1 MINQIDCIYICIE
14 KIYKWSEMVSLIQLT
29 YIVAVDNYRHF
40 ATAAEKCF
48 VTQPTLSMQIQK
60 LEDELGVLIF
70 DRSKQP
76 VIPTEIGKD
85 IIEQARKVLQEAARI
100 EDIIKIKKND
110 ISGDFRIGIIPTIA
124 PYLLPLFID
133 SFITKYPNVN
143 LIIDEIQTPVIIDK
157 LRKEDIDVG
166 IMATPLYQKDLLE
179 KPLYY
184 EPFVA
189 YVSNE
194 HRLFEKEKIT
204 PEDLSIN
211 DMLLLQE
218 GHCFRGHALQL
229 CKETPDASNN
239 RHIKFEGGNLET
251 LKRLVEKNL
260 GMTLLP
266 YLAARQIEGTP
277 QHEYIREFY
286 PPVPKRE
293 ISLVYLRAYLKK
305 NLIKVL
311 EQEIFDSISGN
322 LLSKTDSLIV
332 V

>member
-1 MINQIDCIYICIE
+1 
-14 KIYKWSEMVSLIQLT
+14 MVSLIQLT

-76 VIPTEIGKD
+76 VIPTDIGKD
-85 IIEQARKVLQEAARI
+85 IIDQARIVLQEASRI
-100 EDIIKIKKND
+100 EDLIKIKKNE
-110 ISGDFRIGIIPTIA
+110 ISGDFRVGIIPTIA
-124 PYLLPLFID
+124 PYLLPLFIE
-133 SFITKYPNVN
+133 SFLLKYPKVN
-143 LIIDEIQTPVIIDK
+143 LIIDEIQTPVILDK
-157 LRKEDIDVG
+157 LHKEQIDVG
-166 IMATPLYQKDLLE
+166 IMATPLYQKDLIE

-184 EPFVA
+184 EPFIA
-189 YVSNE
+189 YVPGE
-194 HRLFEKEKIT
+194 HRLFDKDKIT
-204 PEDLSIN
+204 PEDLNIN

-229 CKETPDASNN
+229 CKENADPMTSRN
-239 RHIKFEGGNLET
+239 IKFEGGNLET
-251 LKRLVEKNL
+251 LKKLVEKNL

-266 YLAARQIEGTP
+266 YLAVREMEGTP
-277 QHEYIREFY
+277 QYDYLREFY

-311 EQEIFDSISGN
+311 EKEILNSVSVN
-322 LLSKTDSLIV
+322 LLSKKDSLIV